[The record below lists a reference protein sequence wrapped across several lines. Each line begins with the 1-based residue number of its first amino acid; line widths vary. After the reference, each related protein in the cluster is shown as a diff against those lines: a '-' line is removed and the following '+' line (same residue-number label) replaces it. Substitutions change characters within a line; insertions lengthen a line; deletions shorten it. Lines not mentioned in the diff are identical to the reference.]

1 MTEILLRF
9 PASWPAPLVAGVC
22 MLALAALDFAGALAA
37 AEWVARRSTTMMA
50 VGVLAF
56 AVLFWFYASAL
67 QYAELAVVTFGW
79 IVFLQVGIVLLD
91 RFRYGGHLPTGKLIA
106 VVIIIAAQAYLMLGP
121 DGEPDTRQSEP
132 RNISAATEPHPTG
145 SAHLRREP
153 DVG

>member
-9 PASWPAPLVAGVC
+9 PASWPPPLVAGVC
-22 MLALAALDFAGALAA
+22 MLVLAALDFAGAIAA
-37 AEWVARRSTTMMA
+37 AEWVAHRSATMMV

-56 AVLFWFYASAL
+56 AVLFWFCASAL

-79 IVFLQVGIVLLD
+79 IVFLQIGIVLLD
-91 RFRYGGHLPTGKLIA
+91 RFRYEVHLPIGKLIA

-121 DGEPDTRQSEP
+121 EGEPGTGQPEHRT
-132 RNISAATEPHPTG
+132 ISAATEP
-145 SAHLRREP
+145 RP